1 MGGLVSEAGTLF
13 GGSAA
18 KTDRKNQLAGFG
30 DLSNLFNFG
39 FSSGTSET
47 NQSQGLLGQAGGY
60 YSSLLNG
67 NRSATLGAVAPTV
80 NAANATTDAAKRGIA
95 TSGTA
100 RGGGV
105 NATGQTLDDSKRA
118 NIDTAV
124 NSAKAGAAGGAT
136 AVGGTM
142 ASQASNLLGMG
153 ETSASNL
160 TSLAGSSRSE
170 SNALRQQKVT
180 ATADM
185 TNTVIDAIASLFGAG
200 GGGAGAGGAAGG
212 GGGM

>member
-1 MGGLVSEAGTLF
+1 MSGLINEVGNLV

-39 FSSGTSET
+39 FSSGTAET
-47 NQSQGLLGQAGGY
+47 GQAQSQLGQAGGY
-60 YSSLLNG
+60 YSSLLSG

-105 NATGQTLDDSKRA
+105 NATGQTIDDSKRA
-118 NIDTAV
+118 SIDTAV
-124 NSAKAGAAGGAT
+124 NAAKAGAAKGAT
-136 AVGGTM
+136 AVGGTE
-142 ASQASNLLGMG
+142 AAQASNLLGMG

-160 TSLAGSSRSE
+160 TSLAGSSRAE
-170 SNALRQQKVT
+170 SNALHRQKVGD
-180 ATADM
+180 AGNLA
-185 TNTVIDAIASLFGAG
+185 NTVLDMLFGG
-200 GGGAGAGGAAGG
+200 
-212 GGGM
+212 